1 MERLARNLSDWL
13 GAQFEWG
20 DDDREIAAFS
30 LALLISFGFTLALLL
45 LLSSAI
51 GALREALIMSLSSGI
66 LRSFAGGAHF
76 STGWRCGIVSAL
88 LATLAAWI
96 AHSYGA
102 RAADFTIS
110 FSPWIMVFLGL
121 IVAWLM
127 LRFSPV
133 DVPEKP
139 IASEE
144 RRRRLRHGA
153 VITAFLWGVMWAV
166 LLARA
171 SANPLGEAV
180 LYSYWLASVFGVAW
194 ETFSV
199 LPPGVRFVAWSDR
212 KISHVSLFSER
223 RVAQ

>member
-102 RAADFTIS
+102 RAAGFTIS

-127 LRFSPV
+127 LRYSPV